1 MNAAVELDGVT
12 AGYGGAPC
20 LRDVSLRVE
29 EGGLA
34 ALLGPN
40 GAGKS
45 TLLRVITGRHRPSAG
60 AVRLFG
66 RDVARLGA
74 AERAALVA
82 LAPQELTVPLPFT
95 VEEVVAVGRTARRA
109 RWSAP
114 APEDRRAM
122 AEAMRAMD
130 VWDLRERP
138 FDALS
143 GGERQRAI
151 VAMAL
156 AQEPRLLLLDEP
168 TSHLD
173 LSHRLEIFERIE
185 RRNAE
190 CGLTVLL
197 TSHDINLAAEY
208 CRRLFVLDRGR
219 LAAAGTPEE
228 TLREPLLRDVY
239 RCDLRVR
246 REPDGA
252 FSVRPVRRAPRPEPP
267 VDGRFHGPAGGG

>member
-1 MNAAVELDGVT
+1 MSAAIELEGVS
-12 AGYGGAPC
+12 ARYGGAPC
-20 LRDVSLRVE
+20 LCDITLRLE

-45 TLLRVITGRHRPSAG
+45 TLLRVITGRHPPASG

-66 RDVARLGA
+66 GDVARLNA

-95 VEEVVAVGRTARRA
+95 VEEVVAVGRTARRP
-109 RWSAP
+109 RWGAP
-114 APEDRRAM
+114 DPASRRAM
-122 AEAMRAMD
+122 EEAMRAMD

-138 FDALS
+138 FEELS
-143 GGERQRAI
+143 GGERQRAVI
-151 VAMAL
+151 AMAL

-185 RRNAE
+185 RMNAE
-190 CGLTVLL
+190 RGLTVLL

-208 CRRLFVLDRGR
+208 CRRLFLLHRGR
-219 LAAAGTPEE
+219 LVAEGAPGE
-228 TLREPLLRDVY
+228 TLREPLLREVY

-246 REPDGA
+246 REDDGA
-252 FSVRPVRRAPRPEPP
+252 LNVRPIRRR
-267 VDGRFHGPAGGG
+267 